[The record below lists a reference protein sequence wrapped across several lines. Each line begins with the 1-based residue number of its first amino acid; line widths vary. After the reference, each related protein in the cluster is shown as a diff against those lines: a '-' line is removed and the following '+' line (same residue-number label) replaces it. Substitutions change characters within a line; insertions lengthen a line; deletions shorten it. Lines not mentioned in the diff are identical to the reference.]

1 MAGIA
6 TAQLGTIDA
15 ADDEVCS
22 FAGTIDYEGHGA
34 VTTDEVAMGLT
45 KACPMTFEATTILSV

>member
-1 MAGIA
+1 LVAGIA

-45 KACPMTFEATTILSV
+45 RSMSHDV